1 MSSFVISCFRGYLA
15 VCEMRD
21 GAGVPALAG
30 IWLGAILVL
39 AGPMQAA
46 TPAQQP
52 PAGVAAPQAT
62 FQRYCLSCHNQNLKA
77 RGTVPIAFDTLT
89 LANVGADA
97 DVWERIVRKVRT
109 GLMPPS
115 GRPRP
120 DAATHDAF
128 VGWIESQLDGAAAAH
143 PNPGRTETFHRLNR
157 AEYRN
162 VVRDLL
168 DLDVNV
174 DALLPADDASYGF
187 DNIAGV
193 LKMSPTLME
202 RYLAA
207 AQKISRLAVGT
218 PPPFPNVEYVR
229 LGDDLQ
235 QDEHIEGL
243 PVGTRGGV
251 SIPYVFPMDAEYVI
265 KVRLARDILENVG
278 VFAEDQRLEVSLDGE
293 RLQLFTVPG
302 FKPAPAAPR
311 AAPTPTR
318 TSSDTTPDQSRPVQ
332 AAANQPR
339 AGGPPSATPAQGR
352 GATPAPGRGARPRPS
367 VTQVDTGPRL
377 SAKEREQRN
386 HIDDTWDVRV
396 RVKAGQRKLNV
407 TFLKLTAAIDETARL
422 PLIKPYAANV
432 NTPDNRMGVALRSVE
447 IVGPYNPT
455 GAADSPGRRRIFV
468 CQPAAPAAEGGPAS
482 PSASAR
488 SGQGSPEISASE
500 GGCAR
505 TILSTLARRAYR
517 RPVVDADIEPLLAIY
532 GEARSQGSFD
542 AGIERAVSRVLVS
555 PEFLFRV
562 ERDPANIPPGTPY
575 RVSDLELASRLSFF
589 LWSSMPDEELLDA
602 AANGR
607 LKDAA
612 VLAQQVTRMIA
623 DPRAEAFVKNFA
635 GQWLY
640 LRNLPSAMPIS
651 FNFPDFDEALRASMQ
666 RETELFFDSIIR
678 EDRGALELLT
688 ANYTFLNERLA
699 RHYGMPNIKGTHFR
713 RVTLEPDSA
722 RAGLLGHGSILTVT
736 SHPDRT
742 SPVVRGKWILENF
755 LGASPPP
762 PPPNVPELK
771 PTGEAGGVLS
781 MRDRM
786 VQHRADPMCA
796 SCHAIMDP
804 IGLALE
810 NLDAVGKS
818 RTLGES
824 SEPIDASG
832 SLPDGTTF
840 VGAAGL
846 RKALLTHSDQVV
858 TTVTEKLLTYALG
871 RGLEYYDAPT
881 VRAIVR
887 EARRQDYRF
896 TSGLIMGIVNSAPFQ
911 MRMARSRQN

>member
-1 MSSFVISCFRGYLA
+1 MLFSPARPA
-15 VCEMRD
+15 VT
-21 GAGVPALAG
+21 ALAG
-30 IWLGAILVL
+30 IWLAALLIS

-46 TPAQQP
+46 QQP
-52 PAGVAAPQAT
+52 PAAPAAVPQAT
-62 FQRYCLSCHNQNLKA
+62 FQRYCLSCHNQNLKE
-77 RGTVPIAFDTLT
+77 RGTVPIAFNTLN
-89 LANVGADA
+89 LSNVGADA

-120 DAATHDAF
+120 DTATHDAF
-128 VGWIESQLDGAAAAH
+128 VSWIESELDGAAAAH

-157 AEYRN
+157 AEYKN

-174 DALLPADDASYGF
+174 DSLLPPDDASYGF
-187 DNIAGV
+187 DNMAGV

-235 QDEHIEGL
+235 QDEHIDGL

-265 KVRLARDILENVG
+265 KVRLARDILENIG
-278 VFAEDQRLEVSLDGE
+278 VYAEDQRLEVSLDGE
-293 RLQLFTVPG
+293 RVQLFTVPG

-311 AAPTPTR
+311 PAAPTPTGANPG
-318 TSSDTTPDQSRPVQ
+318 TNPGTNIAQSRPPAQ
-332 AAANQPR
+332 AAASQPP
-339 AGGPPSATPAQGR
+339 AGGPPPAAPAQ
-352 GATPAPGRGARPRPS
+352 GRGARPRPS

-377 SAKEREQRN
+377 SAKERQERN
-386 HIDDTWDVRV
+386 HIDDKWDVRL
-396 RVKAGQRKLNV
+396 RVKAGRRQLNV
-407 TFLKLTAAIDETARL
+407 TFIKLTAAIDETARL

-455 GAADSPGRRRIFV
+455 GVADSPGRRRIFV
-468 CQPAAPAAEGGPAS
+468 CQPETASAESGPTSAE
-482 PSASAR
+482 ASAR
-488 SGQGSPEISASE
+488 SRRSSSEISASE
-500 GGCAR
+500 GGCAK

-517 RPVVDADIEPLLAIY
+517 RPVTDADIQPLLAMY
-532 GEARSQGSFD
+532 TEARATGSFD
-542 AGIERAVSRVLVS
+542 AGIERAVNRLLVS

-562 ERDPANIPPGTPY
+562 ERDPANVPPNTPY
-575 RVSDLELASRLSFF
+575 RISDLELASRLSFF
-589 LWSSMPDEELLDA
+589 LWSSMPDEELLDVA
-602 AANGR
+602 AKGR

-640 LRNLPSAMPIS
+640 LRNLPSAMPIA
-651 FNFPDFDEALRASMQ
+651 FNFPDFDDALRASMK

-688 ANYTFLNERLA
+688 ADYTFLNERLA
-699 RHYGMPNIKGTHFR
+699 RHYGMPNVKGTHFR
-713 RVTLEPDSA
+713 RVTLEPDSP

-742 SPVVRGKWILENF
+742 APVVRGKWILENF

-771 PTGEAGGVLS
+771 PTGETGGVLS

-786 VQHRADPMCA
+786 VQHRADPTCA

-804 IGLALE
+804 IGLSLE
-810 NLDAVGKS
+810 NLDAVGRS

-824 SEPIDASG
+824 SEPIDAAG
-832 SLPDGTTF
+832 SLPDGTKF
-840 VGAAGL
+840 VGAVGL
-846 RKALLTHSDQVV
+846 RKALLTKSDLVV

-887 EARRQDYRF
+887 EAGRQDYRF
-896 TSGLIMGIVNSAPFQ
+896 TSGLIMGVVKSAPFQ

>member
-1 MSSFVISCFRGYLA
+1 MLA
-15 VCEMRD
+15 
-21 GAGVPALAG
+21 A
-30 IWLGAILVL
+30 IWLAAILAF
-39 AGPMQAA
+39 AGAQTQAA
-46 TPAQQP
+46 GAAQQP
-52 PAGVAAPQAT
+52 TLARTPASTPQAT
-62 FQRYCLSCHNQNLKA
+62 LQRYCVTCHNQNLKE
-77 RGTVPIAFDTLT
+77 RGTVPIAFDKLD
-89 LANVGADA
+89 LSNVGADA
-97 DVWERIVRKVRT
+97 AVGEKEVWEKIVRKVRT

-120 DAATHDAF
+120 DKAVHDAF
-128 VGWIESQLDGAAAAH
+128 VSAMESALDGAAAAH
-143 PNPGRTETFHRLNR
+143 PNPGRTEPFHRLNR
-157 AEYRN
+157 AEYKN
-162 VVRDLL
+162 VIRDLL

-174 DALLPADDASYGF
+174 ESMLPADDASYGF

-207 AQKISRLAVGT
+207 AQKISRLAIGT
-218 PPPFPNVEYVR
+218 PPPTPNVDFVR

-243 PVGTRGGV
+243 PIGTRGGV
-251 SIPYVFPMDAEYVI
+251 SVPHTFPMDAEYVI
-265 KVRLARDILENVG
+265 KVRLARDILENIG

-293 RLQLFTVPG
+293 RLQVFTVPG
-302 FKPAPAAPR
+302 FKPAPQAPR
-311 AAPTPTR
+311 APASNAAPAAASPV
-318 TSSDTTPDQSRPVQ
+318 SSEQGRAAAQ
-332 AAANQPR
+332 AAASR
-339 AGGPPSATPAQGR
+339 PPSSEQPAGNASPAAPAQGR
-352 GATPAPGRGARPRPS
+352 GGRPRPS

-386 HIDDTWDVRV
+386 HIDETWDVRV
-396 RVKAGQRKLNV
+396 RVKAGERHVNV
-407 TFLKLTAAIDETARL
+407 AFLKLTAAIDETARL
-422 PLIKPYAANV
+422 PFVRPYAANV

-455 GAADSPGRRRIFV
+455 GAGESPSRRRIFA
-468 CQPAAPAAEGGPAS
+468 CQ
-482 PSASAR
+482 PSAS
-488 SGQGSPEISASE
+488 SQEN
-500 GGCAR
+500 GCAR

-517 RPVVDADIEPLLAIY
+517 RPVADADIKPLLAMY
-532 GEARSQGSFD
+532 TEARAQGTFET
-542 AGIERAVSRVLVS
+542 GIERAVSRLLVS

-562 ERDPANIPPGTPY
+562 ERDPAGIAPATPY
-575 RVSDLELASRLSFF
+575 RISDLELASRLSFF
-589 LWSSMPDEELLDA
+589 LWSSMPDEELLDVA
-602 AANGR
+602 AKGTLR
-607 LKDAA
+607 DAA
-612 VLAQQVTRMIA
+612 VLTRQVTRMIA
-623 DPRAEAFVKNFA
+623 DPRAEAFVNNFA

-651 FNFPDFDEALRASMQ
+651 FNFPDFDEALRASMK
-666 RETELFFDSIIR
+666 RETELFFDSVIR
-678 EDRGALELLT
+678 EDRPALDLLS

-699 RHYGMPNIKGTHFR
+699 RHYGIPNVKGTHFR
-713 RVTLEPDSA
+713 RVTLDPGGL
-722 RAGLLGHGSILTVT
+722 RGGLLGQGSILTVT

-755 LGASPPP
+755 LGTSPPP

-771 PTGEAGGVLS
+771 STGEAGVVLS

-786 VQHRADPMCA
+786 AQHRANPVCA
-796 SCHAIMDP
+796 SCHAIMEP
-804 IGLALE
+804 IGLSLE

-832 SLPDGTTF
+832 ALPDGTTF

-846 RKALLTHSDQVV
+846 KQALLTQSDQVV
-858 TTVTEKLLTYALG
+858 TTITEKLLTYALG

-887 EARRQDYRF
+887 EASGQDSRF
-896 TSGLIMGIVNSAPFQ
+896 TTGLIMGVVKSAPFQ
-911 MRMARSRQN
+911 TRNTKNLELKSQK